1 MENKI
6 IDSLF
11 GPPINQVLKSESN
24 LPYVLFVAGF
34 LGVMYLVYMN
44 NKVETATKKY

>member
-1 MENKI
+1 MDNKV

-11 GPPINQVLKSESN
+11 GPLFNQVLKSESN
-24 LPYVLFVAGF
+24 LPCVLFVAGF
-34 LGVMYLVYMN
+34 LEVMYLVCKN